1 MEFDNDRRRLVDLC
15 KYTAGD
21 WRSYEWISGL
31 SHAPSMRSYRQCF
44 TAVRLAGSIRISVIV
59 TAPAV
64 AELSYT
70 YTVESGQS
78 KLLLQNLA

>member
-1 MEFDNDRRRLVDLC
+1 MEFDNGRHRLVHLY

-21 WRSYEWISGL
+21 WRSYEWISGP
-31 SHAPSMRSYRQCF
+31 SHAPSKRSYRQCF

-59 TAPAV
+59 TAPAD

-70 YTVESGQS
+70 YTVESGQI
-78 KLLLQNLA
+78 KLLVQTPA